1 MEWHQEA
8 AGSGAIGRLLVVFR
22 CVVAIAFAILAAA
35 FWRLQVDLHPQ
46 YLERAGSNHQRERPL
61 RAPRGVVF
69 DRDGHVMVED
79 RDALN
84 LSLVPAKAHDVER
97 TLGLLARVTGV
108 DRADLRGALGRRR
121 RESPHRPVVLIR
133 DASRAQVSAVVARR
147 AELPGVVVEPTPVRS
162 YPGATLAAHWFGYV
176 GEVTAAQLAAAE
188 GTGLRPGHIVGQ
200 SGVELSYNRLLMGID
215 GTRHVVVDSTEREM
229 GTIGEEP
236 PIAGRQL
243 RLTID
248 ADLQKAT
255 EEAFHDAGFDG
266 AAVLL
271 DPQTGEVLALVSLP
285 SYDPNAFARGID
297 GETLEALNRNRLSP
311 LHNRALQGRY
321 PPGSTFKV
329 AVAVAALEEGVIAPD
344 FTVRCDGGGHHYGR
358 YYQCHARHGV
368 VDLEA
373 ALERSCNTYFYEL
386 GARLDVDQIHR
397 WATALGLGE
406 LSGVDLP
413 FEVRGLVPSRAWKRE
428 RRAEPWYPGETI
440 SVAIGQGQ
448 VGVTPMS
455 LAVMMSTLVNGG
467 RRITPRVLREF
478 HDGIR
483 WRSAPAGPTPRE
495 LPLRPETLAVVK
507 RGLWRVV
514 NGAGTGR
521 RGRLPGRDVLGKTGT
536 AQVVSRAGRATALA
550 ATRGAGASPRALR
563 DHGWFVF
570 AAPADDP
577 QIAGVV
583 FAEHAEHGYLAAP
596 IARHALDTF
605 FAKREGRQP
614 PSLPP
619 AAPATPLRPQPR
631 SPDAV
636 DPLVIGGD

>member
-1 MEWHQEA
+1 MTADAADAPPDLDTLAREA
-8 AGSGAIGRLLVVFR
+8 REA
-22 CVVAIAFAILAAA
+22 LAAA
-35 FWRLQVDLHPQ
+35 GDEDAVEEWRRSVLG
-46 YLERAGSNHQRERPL
+46 RSG
-61 RAPRGVVF
+61 
-69 DRDGHVMVED
+69 
-79 RDALN
+79 AL
-84 LSLVPAKAHDVER
+84 
-97 TLGLLARVTGV
+97 TGM
-108 DRADLRGALGRRR
+108 LRGLGSLPP
-121 RESPHRPVVLIR
+121 EE
-133 DASRAQVSAVVARR
+133 RR
-147 AELPGVVVEPTPVRS
+147 AAGQ
-162 YPGATLAAHWFGYV
+162 AA
-176 GEVTAAQLAAAE
+176 
-188 GTGLRPGHIVGQ
+188 
-200 SGVELSYNRLLMGID
+200 N
-215 GTRHVVVDSTEREM
+215 
-229 GTIGEEP
+229 
-236 PIAGRQL
+236 
-243 RLTID
+243 
-248 ADLQKAT
+248 
-255 EEAFHDAGFDG
+255 
-266 AAVLL
+266 
-271 DPQTGEVLALVSLP
+271 ALK
-285 SYDPNAFARGID
+285 R
-297 GETLEALNRNRLSP
+297 
-311 LHNRALQGRY
+311 
-321 PPGSTFKV
+321 
-329 AVAVAALEEGVIAPD
+329 
-344 FTVRCDGGGHHYGR
+344 
-358 YYQCHARHGV
+358 
-368 VDLEA
+368 DLEA

-413 FEVRGLVPSRAWKRE
+413 FEARGLVPSRAWKRE

-483 WRSAPAGPTPRE
+483 WRPAPAGPAARE
-495 LPLRPETLAVVK
+495 LQLRPETLSVVK

-521 RGRLPGRDVLGKTGT
+521 RGRIPGRDVLGKTGT

-550 ATRGAGASPRALR
+550 ARPEAGASPRTLR

-583 FAEHAEHGYLAAP
+583 FAEHADHGYLAAP

-619 AAPATPLRPQPR
+619 AAPARPLRPQPR

-636 DPLVIGGD
+636 DPLVVGGD